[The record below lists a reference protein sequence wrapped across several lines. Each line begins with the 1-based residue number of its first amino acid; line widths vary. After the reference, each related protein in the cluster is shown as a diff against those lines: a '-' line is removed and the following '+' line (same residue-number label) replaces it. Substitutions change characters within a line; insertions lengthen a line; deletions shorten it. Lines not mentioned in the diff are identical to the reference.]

1 MIKLQVIGHL
11 GRDCVV
17 NDVNNKPVIN
27 FSVAH
32 SEKYKD
38 AQGVQH
44 DKTTWVDCS
53 YWSERT
59 SVAPYLKQGTQVF
72 VEGTPDVRTYQTRD
86 GKQGTSLSL
95 RVVSVQLL
103 GGNKDNQNGQSQ
115 NRQQPSNNQPQ
126 YQNSDDIKE
135 PDDDL
140 PF

>member
-44 DKTTWVDCS
+44 DKTQWVDCS

-59 SVAPYLKQGTQVF
+59 TVAPYLKQGTQVF
-72 VEGTPDVRTYQTRD
+72 VEGTPDVRTYQTKD
-86 GKQGTSLSL
+86 GKQGASLSL

-115 NRQQPSNNQPQ
+115 NRQQSSGNQPQ
-126 YQNSDDIKE
+126 HQNSNDITE